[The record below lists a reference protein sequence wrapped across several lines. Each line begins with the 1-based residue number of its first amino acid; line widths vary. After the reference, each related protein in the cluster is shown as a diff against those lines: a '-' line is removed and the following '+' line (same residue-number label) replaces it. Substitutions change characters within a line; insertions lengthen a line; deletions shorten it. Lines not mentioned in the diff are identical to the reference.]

1 MEENVRAQ
9 REAQKQVGDLI
20 FLDHADF
27 LKLALVNA
35 RMNAPSLQKRSTIS
49 QSAVW
54 LYSYLAE
61 PGVALPNSSASSC
74 KSLLLV
80 FAVVCALPLIAGNPQ
95 ETHRPK
101 YDLSTESKMKATVQ
115 EVKLPA
121 KGSEKE
127 IAHLLVK
134 VGTDTFDVYLC
145 PKAFLDDMGVNFS
158 QGEEI
163 VLTGSRIKQGEA
175 EVILAREIVMGTDTL
190 VLRDEKG
197 KPVWG

>member
-1 MEENVRAQ
+1 MP
-9 REAQKQVGDLI
+9 L
-20 FLDHADF
+20 
-27 LKLALVNA
+27 
-35 RMNAPSLQKRSTIS
+35 
-49 QSAVW
+49 
-54 LYSYLAE
+54 
-61 PGVALPNSSASSC
+61 SSESNR
-74 KSLLLV
+74 KSILLV
-80 FAVVCALPLIAGNPQ
+80 IALVCALPLIAEKPQ
-95 ETHRPK
+95 ETNHPK

-134 VGTDTFDVYLC
+134 IGTDTFDVYLC

-175 EVILAREIVMGTDTL
+175 ELILAREVVRGNDTL

-197 KPVWG
+197 NPIWS

>member
-1 MEENVRAQ
+1 M
-9 REAQKQVGDLI
+9 
-20 FLDHADF
+20 
-27 LKLALVNA
+27 
-35 RMNAPSLQKRSTIS
+35 LQ
-49 QSAVW
+49 
-54 LYSYLAE
+54 
-61 PGVALPNSSASSC
+61 SSESIR
-74 KSLLLV
+74 KSIIL
-80 FAVVCALPLIAGNPQ
+80 FIAVVCPLPLIAEKPQ
-95 ETHRPK
+95 ETNRPK

-115 EVKLPA
+115 EVKLPP

-163 VLTGSRIKQGEA
+163 VVTGSRIKWGET
-175 EVILAREIVMGTDTL
+175 ELILAREVVRGNDTL

-197 KPVWG
+197 NPVW

>member
-1 MEENVRAQ
+1 MPHPSKSS
-9 REAQKQVGDLI
+9 REVMILI
-20 FLDHADF
+20 
-27 LKLALVNA
+27 
-35 RMNAPSLQKRSTIS
+35 I
-49 QSAVW
+49 
-54 LYSYLAE
+54 
-61 PGVALPNSSASSC
+61 
-74 KSLLLV
+74 
-80 FAVVCALPLIAGNPQ
+80 AVVCALPLFAEKPQ
-95 ETHRPK
+95 KPNLPK

-134 VGTDTFDVYLC
+134 IGADTFDVYLC
-145 PKAFLDDMGVNFS
+145 PKTFLDDMGVNFK

-175 EVILAREIVMGTDTL
+175 ELILAREVVRGNDTL

-197 KPVWG
+197 NPIWS